1 MKFLPPIEAAH
12 NAAEALRVRA
22 TKPPSQRGMTDVGL
36 GRARQL
42 ISRQPLSED
51 IMRRMWSFFRRHE
64 VDKRGSTWRTQGK
77 GWQAW
82 MGWGGDEAYA
92 WLAIIMPMLDE
103 ERDAERAMRAAR
115 RPRGR
120 R

>member
-82 MGWGGDEAYA
+82 M
-92 WLAIIMPMLDE
+92 LDE